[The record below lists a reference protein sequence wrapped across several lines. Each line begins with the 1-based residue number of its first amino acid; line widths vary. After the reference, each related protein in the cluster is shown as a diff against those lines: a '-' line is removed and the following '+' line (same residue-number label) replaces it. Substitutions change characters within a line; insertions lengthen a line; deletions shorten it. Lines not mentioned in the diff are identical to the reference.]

1 MVTSCQ
7 LSNTTE
13 QANAMC
19 GVLVRTE
26 TLPQHVMQ
34 GNAPEAAIVASLRAK
49 AKQRVLLLLDNA
61 EDMALAE
68 PEAQVLHYCPMK
80 CSCAHCITSAL
91 HM

>member
-1 MVTSCQ
+1 MPCVVFLCAQ
-7 LSNTTE
+7 KHCFVLSN
-13 QANAMC
+13 
-19 GVLVRTE
+19 
-26 TLPQHVMQ
+26 LPQHVMQ

-61 EDMALAE
+61 DDMALAE